1 MLNEKGGIECDVTI
15 TVLDVNKYYIVT
27 GTGFMTHDFNWIN
40 SNIPSGYKVDIKNI
54 TYDNS
59 AFALMGPKSREILQ
73 GLTNHD
79 LSNENFPFGTCQK
92 IKIGNHDVNAIRIT
106 YMGELGWELHFPIAQ
121 AKDVYENIMDF
132 GKNLGLV
139 NAGYRCIESCRLE
152 KGYRAWGSDIG
163 PDHTPLEAGLGWA
176 TKLNSE
182 IDFIGKQFL
191 LEQKKKGLMK
201 IFAGFTCDDP
211 NIILLGRETIF
222 RNGKQVGWL
231 SSGGYGYTIGKP
243 IGYGYI
249 RSDEIIDKEF
259 VKSGKYELE
268 IATEKVS
275 CSVHLSP
282 LYDEKMLKIKS

>member
-1 MLNEKGGIECDVTI
+1 
-15 TVLDVNKYYIVT
+15 
-27 GTGFMTHDFNWIN
+27 
-40 SNIPSGYKVDIKNI
+40 
-54 TYDNS
+54 
-59 AFALMGPKSREILQ
+59 MGPKSREILQ

-92 IKIGNHDVNAIRIT
+92 IRIGNHDVNAIRIT
-106 YMGELGWELHFPIAQ
+106 YMGELGWELHFPIDQ
-121 AKDVYENIMDF
+121 AKDVYDNIMDF